1 MVGSSGGCVTRDVGE
16 MNWRSHACRME
27 ILLHKDGASIL
38 ERTKRD
44 RKNSLLK
51 PSSHLFC
58 CMQRKWHTNYLCP
71 SEEELEELYCLSLGI
86 KSIKY
91 YKEWSSKV
99 LSSELEKIFQE
110 LSICEGYCL
119 CMKSGKF
126 LKLVQSTVPDC
137 KSLKGIFP
145 KMIYLIPMQSNLI
158 GRPDPN
164 VKISTIQCKEC
175 GKLVNRVHFLTH
187 LADLCYDETPLKDG
201 IKYGRPVVSDETKSL
216 SPIIDGN
223 EISNG
228 DGEVEIVTPKTNLR
242 RHGSQLSLPT
252 SDTGDVNAS
261 HVEEALVT
269 KRNLSPE
276 GKNNHHWENMHSESQ
291 KRLSPEK
298 KQSTDCVIE
307 EYIAEREYSSLEE
320 VQSYLTVSSGEMV
333 TEMVFQ
339 DINKT
344 LSPTSGNVTVNGRH
358 KCTDPII
365 PLPLPILT
373 VAMV

>member
-276 GKNNHHWENMHSESQ
+276 GKNNHHWENSRSPSVKSRSQHESIPRYCSRSRRRSHSRHRS
-291 KRLSPEK
+291 RSSHRSRSPYR
-298 KQSTDCVIE
+298 SRSHYRSRSNRRSC
-307 EYIAEREYSSLEE
+307 
-320 VQSYLTVSSGEMV
+320 
-333 TEMVFQ
+333 
-339 DINKT
+339 
-344 LSPTSGNVTVNGRH
+344 SP
-358 KCTDPII
+358 
-365 PLPLPILT
+365 
-373 VAMV
+373 